1 MVLRGRRIMT
11 DDRLMAMARAAGYSM
26 IPPQDAFDAG
36 PEADAPADAGSE
48 QSASADTSALHRL
61 RTWAGQSAN
70 PVTAMRDAVTNW
82 YHGRAHA

>member
-26 IPPQDAFDAG
+26 IPPQDAFDAAES
-36 PEADAPADAGSE
+36 PDTVADA
-48 QSASADTSALHRL
+48 SAADTTSETASLVRL
-61 RTWAGQSAN
+61 RSWISQSSI
-70 PVTAMRDAVTNW
+70 PVMAMRDAVTNW

>member
-26 IPPQDAFDAG
+26 IPPQDAFDADES
-36 PEADAPADAGSE
+36 PDTVADSSVADTASE
-48 QSASADTSALHRL
+48 GASLVRLRSWISQSAI
-61 RTWAGQSAN
+61 
-70 PVTAMRDAVTNW
+70 PVTAMRDAVSNW